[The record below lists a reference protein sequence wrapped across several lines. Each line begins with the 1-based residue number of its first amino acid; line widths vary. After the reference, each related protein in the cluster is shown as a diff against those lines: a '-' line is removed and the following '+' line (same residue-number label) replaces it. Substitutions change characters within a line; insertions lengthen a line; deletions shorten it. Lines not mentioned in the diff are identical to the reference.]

1 MHLTRPGRLLLLGVL
16 GLTGC
21 VRLGPDF
28 QSPKQAWIEH
38 WNTPALDQSSQRGL
52 HPDLQRWW
60 QVFGDPVLDR
70 LIADADA
77 NNSDLRIAGLRV
89 MEARAQLGIAL
100 SGRYPQVQQASAD
113 SLYVN
118 RRQFGGN
125 NPQDAH
131 FWQYSAGFDVGWEL
145 DFWGR
150 FSRAIESADAGYFAA
165 QANYEDVL
173 VLLRAQVADTY
184 FSLRTTE
191 ARLRVAHANA
201 RQQKRNFEITEKLF
215 NSGQQAELDLQQART
230 QYLGTLS
237 TIPNFEDQVLRLRN
251 ALAALIGQPPGALPQ
266 LLENQ
271 GLIPLVDRAVLQDV
285 PANLLLRRPDVRAAE
300 LNVAAQSALIGVAET
315 DTRLTERF
323 ANEYPDIPM
332 FSSTEAMYTAL
343 KGQAN
348 ITQIAAPNAHH
359 ARLAIGKQPVLGEVE
374 NQQRTHAAA
383 IYEQVAFDQAML
395 ARPQRGDVAV
405 LVRHH
410 LDHVVG
416 DMAHAKLLDAVP
428 THEDAQLGRIEV
440 VGVIRDR
447 GVLGRAE
454 LLGRAPG
461 IAQLRLE
468 THQPVEGQLAGGHQ
482 FVAVF
487 VEHGRHAQA
496 TRRQVQ
502 RGHGAQAEGEPVV
515 VRQHL
520 VRQAFLVDVQRAG
533 RHFVQRRLPDVE
545 QLLVHQRHLGHAELA
560 PQLAGQ
566 FQAARATSHD
576 HDPVLHLFHLS
587 GKPASTVDDAAA
599 VQAGWGRF
607 PVTTT
612 NSAGTA

>member
-1 MHLTRPGRLLLLGVL
+1 MHLTQLGRLLLLGVL

-28 QSPKQAWIEH
+28 QSPKQPWIEH
-38 WNTPALDQSSQRGL
+38 WNTPALDQSSQHGL

-118 RRQFGGN
+118 RRQFGGD
-125 NPQDAH
+125 NPQDNH

-150 FSRAIESADAGYFAA
+150 FSRAIESADASYFAA
-165 QANYEDVL
+165 QANYDDVL

-191 ARLRVAHANA
+191 ARLRVAKANA
-201 RQQKRNFEITEKLF
+201 KQQKRNFEITEKLF

-237 TIPNFEDQVLRLRN
+237 TIPSFEDQVLRLRN

-315 DTRLTERF
+315 DFYPSLTLLGSIVWSADTLNGTSRNLDF
-323 ANEYPDIPM
+323 IGGPSLRWNLFDH
-332 FSSTEAMYTAL
+332 
-343 KGQAN
+343 GQISN
-348 ITQIAAPNAHH
+348 NVRVQD
-359 ARLAIGKQPVLGEVE
+359 ARL
-374 NQQRTHAAA
+374 QQ
-383 IYEQVAFDQAML
+383 L
-395 ARPQRGDVAV
+395 
-405 LVRHH
+405 
-410 LDHVVG
+410 
-416 DMAHAKLLDAVP
+416 
-428 THEDAQLGRIEV
+428 IEAY
-440 VGVIRDR
+440 RDK
-447 GVLGRAE
+447 
-454 LLGRAPG
+454 
-461 IAQLRLE
+461 
-468 THQPVEGQLAGGHQ
+468 
-482 FVAVF
+482 
-487 VEHGRHAQA
+487 
-496 TRRQVQ
+496 
-502 RGHGAQAEGEPVV
+502 
-515 VRQHL
+515 
-520 VRQAFLVDVQRAG
+520 VRQA
-533 RHFVQRRLPDVE
+533 
-545 QLLVHQRHLGHAELA
+545 
-560 PQLAGQ
+560 
-566 FQAARATSHD
+566 AREA
-576 HDPVLHLFHLS
+576 
-587 GKPASTVDDAAA
+587 DDAASGLIKSLERERILREAEVAAKRSLVLADAQYLEGYSDFQRVLDAQRALLEQQDNYLVSRSNA
-599 VQAGWGRF
+599 VSNVIALYKALGGGWYSPQPKLDAATRQQMEQRTDWGDLLEDPR
-607 PVTTT
+607 PAQVKKVE
-612 NSAGTA
+612 SHE